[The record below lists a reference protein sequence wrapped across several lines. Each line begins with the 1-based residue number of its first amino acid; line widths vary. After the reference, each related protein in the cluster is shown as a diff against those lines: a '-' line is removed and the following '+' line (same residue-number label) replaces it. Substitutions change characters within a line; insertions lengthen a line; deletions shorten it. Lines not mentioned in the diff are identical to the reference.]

1 MNGAKNYD
9 KVNKKRIGT
18 KIFFWG
24 GVALLMKRKT
34 IILSVAAILLVGITL
49 WYNAP
54 IDLMNLNHNDVME
67 IVVFN
72 GNSGNTTHI
81 TDKEQIQHIIEN
93 LNDVEIK
100 KAKPS
105 VGYLGYSF
113 KLTVYLS
120 DGNEA
125 DDWNNFIINSD
136 YTIRKDPF
144 FYSVTKGKIDY
155 NYIKNITE

>member
-1 MNGAKNYD
+1 
-9 KVNKKRIGT
+9 
-18 KIFFWG
+18 
-24 GVALLMKRKT
+24 MKRKT

-81 TDKEQIQHIIEN
+81 TDKEQIQHLIEN

>member
-1 MNGAKNYD
+1 MIAK
-9 KVNKKRIGT
+9 I
-18 KIFFWG
+18 IFCGG
-24 GVALLMKRKT
+24 GVLMKRKT
-34 IILSVAAILLVGITL
+34 VILTVAAILLVGITF
-49 WYNAP
+49 WYNTP

-81 TDKEQIQHIIEN
+81 TDKEQVQHIVEN
-93 LNDVEIK
+93 LNDIEIK
-100 KAKPS
+100 RAKPS
-105 VGYLGYSF
+105 VGYCGYSF
-113 KLTVYLS
+113 KLTFYLS

-136 YTIRKDPF
+136 DTIGKDPF

-155 NYIKNITE
+155 TYIKNITE